1 VNFHYKGYETIG
13 RRAVKGDAMGT
24 IHKTGCVLC
33 AQNCGLEIEVE
44 NNRIV
49 KVRGDKSNAKSE
61 GYICRKGLNV
71 AYHQHNADR
80 LKYPLKKVGDQF
92 ERISWDQ
99 AIDEI
104 AAKLRGIIDQY
115 GPRSFAYMG
124 GGGQGC
130 HFEAAF
136 GVRLMRSLGSQYQ
149 YSALAQE
156 FSGAFWVCGRT
167 HGKQYLHDQPDVNH
181 TDLLLVFG
189 WNGMQSHQI
198 PQAPRQL
205 QRLSRDKEKMLIV
218 VDPRK
223 TETAKLADVHLPI
236 RPGTDALLLK
246 AMISMIL
253 KEGWVNRDYLAN
265 RTSGFDSVK
274 SCFEHFDAR
283 AAVKTCGLDFDQVRE
298 VTRLYATRKSSLR
311 YDLGLFMGRHS
322 GLNSYLIVI
331 LQAICGRLCSPGGNV
346 INGHMM
352 PIGPHT
358 DERDPKVWRTVA
370 THSFPVCGS
379 FPPNVMPE
387 EILSDHPER
396 LRAVIVTQSNPL
408 RSYADTTAYEKAFQ
422 RLDLL
427 VTGEIAMTETAVL
440 SHYVLPSRT
449 GYESWDGTF
458 FPMTYPGIFFQMRR
472 PIIEP
477 EGEPLEL
484 GEVHLRLADKLGL
497 IPPIPESL
505 YQAAFADRATFGK
518 ALMEYA
524 MTEPK
529 ALKAMPFILGKTLGK
544 ALGSVHL
551 AALWGMLQAAPK
563 ALYKNAV
570 RAGFK
575 SGPGLGEELFGQI
588 LDHPEGIWVGK
599 IDPENNFAEIK
610 TEDGKINLFIP
621 ELLDELN
628 TVEAAREEAALK
640 LPADFPLILMAG
652 RHIDK
657 NANTLMRDPAWNEG
671 KRACTLAMHPEDAA
685 ALNLKDKEQVRVI
698 TEAGTEEIELEIT
711 DTAYKGHV
719 VIPHGFGMI
728 YNGVKYGAN
737 VNRLTKNTHRDQF
750 GTPMHRFVPCR
761 VEAL

>member
-1 VNFHYKGYETIG
+1 
-13 RRAVKGDAMGT
+13 MGT

-80 LKYPLKKVGDQF
+80 LKYPLKKVGDKF

-104 AAKLRGIIDQY
+104 AAKLKSIIDEY
-115 GPRSFAYMG
+115 GPRAFAYMG

-167 HGKQYLHDQPDVNH
+167 HGKQYLHDQPDVDN
-181 TDLLLVFG
+181 TDVLLVFG

-198 PQAPRQL
+198 PQAPRKL
-205 QRLSRDKEKMLIV
+205 QRLSKDKDKMLIV

-223 TETAKLADVHLPI
+223 TETAKLADIHLPI

-246 AMISMIL
+246 AMISLIL
-253 KEGWVNRDYLAN
+253 KEGWENKEYLADH
-265 RTSGFDSVK
+265 TSGFDSVK
-274 SCFEHFDAR
+274 SCFENFDAR
-283 AAVKTCGLDFDQVRE
+283 AAVKTCNLDFDQVRE

-331 LQAICGRLCSPGGNV
+331 LQAISGRLCSPGGNV

-358 DERDPKVWRTVA
+358 DERNSKIWRTVA
-370 THSFPVCGS
+370 TNSFPVCGS

-427 VTGEIAMTETAVL
+427 VTGEVAMTETAAL

-458 FPMTYPGIFFQMRR
+458 FPMTYPGIYFQMRR

-505 YQAAFADRATFGK
+505 YQAAFADRAAFGK

-551 AALWGMLQAAPK
+551 AALWGMLLAAPK
-563 ALYKNAV
+563 SLYKNAI
-570 RAGFK
+570 RAGFA

-588 LDHPEGIWVGK
+588 LDHPEGVWAGK
-599 IDPENNFAEIK
+599 IDPENNFAEVK
-610 TEDGKINLFIP
+610 TEDGRINLFIP
-621 ELLDELN
+621 ELLDELKAI
-628 TVEAAREEAALK
+628 EAAREEEALV
-640 LPADFPLILMAG
+640 LPPEFPFILMAG

-657 NANTLMRDPAWNEG
+657 NANKLMRDPAWNEG

-685 ALNLKDKEQVRVI
+685 ALHLKDGEQVRVI
-698 TEAGTEEIELEIT
+698 TEAGTEEIELELT
-711 DTAYKGHV
+711 DAAHKGHV

-761 VEAL
+761 VEPA

>member
-1 VNFHYKGYETIG
+1 
-13 RRAVKGDAMGT
+13 MGK
-24 IHKTGCVLC
+24 IFKTGCVLC

-80 LKYPLKKVGDQF
+80 LKYPLKKVRDKF

-104 AAKLRGIIDQY
+104 ATKLKGIIDEY

-167 HGKQYLHDQPDVNH
+167 HGKQYLHDQPDVDN
-181 TDLLLVFG
+181 TDVLLTFG

-198 PQAPRQL
+198 PQAPRKL
-205 QRLSRDKEKMLIV
+205 QRLSKDKDKMLIV

-223 TETAKLADVHLPI
+223 TETAKLADIHLPI

-246 AMISMIL
+246 AMISLIL
-253 KEGWVNRDYLAN
+253 KEGWENKAYLADH
-265 RTSGFDSVK
+265 TSGFDSVK
-274 SCFEHFDAR
+274 SCFENFDAR
-283 AAVKTCGLDFDQVRE
+283 AAVKTCSLDFEQVRE

-322 GLNSYLIVI
+322 ALNSYLIVI

-346 INGHMM
+346 INGHLM

-358 DERDPKVWRTVA
+358 DERDSKIWRTMA
-370 THSFPVCGS
+370 TNSFPVCGS

-427 VTGEIAMTETAVL
+427 VTGEVAMTETAAL

-458 FPMTYPGIFFQMRR
+458 FPMTYPGIYFQMRR
-472 PIIEP
+472 PILEP

-505 YQAAFADRATFGK
+505 YQASFADRATFGK

-544 ALGSVHL
+544 SLGSVHL
-551 AALWGMLQAAPK
+551 AALWGMLLAAPK
-563 ALYKNAV
+563 SLYKNAV
-570 RAGFK
+570 RAGFT
-575 SGPGLGEELFGQI
+575 SGPGLGEELFQQI
-588 LDHPEGIWVGK
+588 LDHPEGIWAGK
-599 IDPENNFAEIK
+599 IDPENNFAEVK
-610 TEDGKINLFIP
+610 TEDGRIHLFIP
-621 ELLDELN
+621 ELIDELN
-628 TVEAAREEAALK
+628 TVEAAREEAALR

-652 RHIDK
+652 RHTDK

-685 ALNLKDKEQVRVI
+685 ALNLKDTEQVRVI
-698 TEAGTEEIELEIT
+698 TEAGTEEIELEVT
-711 DTAYKGHV
+711 DTAHKGHV

-750 GTPMHRFVPCR
+750 GTPIHRYVPCR
-761 VEAL
+761 VEAI

>member
-1 VNFHYKGYETIG
+1 M
-13 RRAVKGDAMGT
+13 MGT
-24 IHKTGCVLC
+24 IYKTGCVLC

-44 NNRIV
+44 ANRIV
-49 KVRGDKSNAKSE
+49 KVKGDKSNVKSE
-61 GYICRKGLNV
+61 GYVCRKGLNV

-104 AAKLRGIIDQY
+104 AAKLKSIIDQY

-136 GVRLMRSLGSQYQ
+136 GVRLMRLLGSQYQ

-156 FSGAFWVCGRT
+156 FAGAFWVVGRT
-167 HGKQYLHDQPDVNH
+167 HGKQYLHDQPDVNN
-181 TDLLLVFG
+181 TEVLLTFG

-205 QRLSRDKEKMLIV
+205 QRLAKDPDKLLIV
-218 VDPRK
+218 VDPRVS
-223 TETAKLADVHLPI
+223 ETAKLADIHLQI

-253 KEGWVNRDYLAN
+253 AEGWENKDYLN
-265 RTSGFDSVK
+265 EHTSGFDQVK
-274 SCFEHFDAR
+274 SLFSNFDVR
-283 AAVKTCGLDFDQVRE
+283 AALKVCNLRFDQVRE
-298 VTRLYATRKSSLR
+298 VTKAYATRTSSLR
-311 YDLGLFMGRHS
+311 YDLGIFMGRHS

-331 LQAICGRLCSPGGNV
+331 LQAICGRLCMPGGNV

-358 DERDPKVWRTVA
+358 DERDPKIWRTVTTNA
-370 THSFPVCGS
+370 FPVCGS

-408 RSYADTTAYEKAFQ
+408 RSYADTTAYENAFR

-427 VTGEIAMTETAVL
+427 VTGEVAMTETAAL

-458 FPMTYPGIFFQMRR
+458 FPMTYPGIHFQMRR

-477 EGEPLEL
+477 DGEPLEL
-484 GEVHLRLADKLGL
+484 GEIHLRLADKLGL

-505 YQAAFADRATFGK
+505 YQAAEDSHAAFAK
-518 ALMEYA
+518 ALMEYT

-529 ALKAMPFILGKTLGK
+529 AMKTMPFILGKTLGK
-544 ALGSVHL
+544 AMGSVHL
-551 AALWGMLQAAPK
+551 AALWGMLQVAPK
-563 ALYKNAV
+563 SFYKNAI

-575 SGPGLGEELFGQI
+575 SGATLGEEIFRQI
-588 LDHPEGIWVGK
+588 MDHPEGVWVGK
-599 IDPENNFAEIK
+599 IDPENNFSEIK
-610 TEDGKINLFIP
+610 TEDGKINLHIP
-621 ELLDELN
+621 ELIEELQS
-628 TVEAAREEAALK
+628 VEAQREEAMLVM
-640 LPADFPLILMAG
+640 PSQYPLILMAG
-652 RHIDK
+652 RHTSM
-657 NANTLMRDPAWNEG
+657 NANTMMRDPAWNEG
-671 KRACTLAMHPEDAA
+671 KRACTLAMHPDDAA
-685 ALNLKDKEQVRVI
+685 ALNLKDGQQVRI
-698 TEAGTEEIELEIT
+698 TTEAGSEEIELEIT
-711 DTAYKGHV
+711 ETAHQGHV
-719 VIPHGFGMI
+719 VIPHGFGMV

-750 GTPMHRFVPCR
+750 CTPMHRYVPCR
-761 VEAL
+761 VDAL

>member
-1 VNFHYKGYETIG
+1 
-13 RRAVKGDAMGT
+13 MGT

-49 KVRGDKSNAKSE
+49 KVRGDKTNAKSE
-61 GYICRKGLNV
+61 GYICRKGLNI

-80 LKYPLKKVGDQF
+80 LKYPLKKVGDKF

-104 AAKLRGIIDQY
+104 AAKLKSIIDQH

-136 GVRLMRSLGSQYQ
+136 GVRLMRLLGSQYQ

-167 HGKQYLHDQPDVNH
+167 HGKQYLHDQPDVNN

-198 PQAPRQL
+198 PQAPRRL
-205 QRLSRDKEKMLIV
+205 QRLSKDKDKLLIV
-218 VDPRK
+218 VDPRIS
-223 TETAKLADVHLPI
+223 ETAKLADIHLRI

-246 AMISMIL
+246 AMISIIL
-253 KEGWVNRDYLAN
+253 KEGWQNKYYLAN
-265 RTSGFDSVK
+265 RTSGFDSIK
-274 SCFEHFDAR
+274 SYFENFDAR
-283 AAVKTCGLDFDQVRE
+283 AAVKTCELDFDQVRE
-298 VTRLYATRKSSLR
+298 VARLYATRKSSLR

-331 LQAICGRLCSPGGNV
+331 LQSICGRLCVPGGNV

-352 PIGPHT
+352 PIGPNS
-358 DERDPKVWRTVA
+358 DERDPKVWRTVTTNA
-370 THSFPVCGS
+370 FPVCGS

-387 EILSDHPER
+387 EILSDHPDR

-408 RSYADTTAYEKAFQ
+408 RSYADTTAYENAFR

-427 VTGEIAMTETAVL
+427 VTGEVAMTETAAL

-458 FPMTYPGIFFQMRR
+458 FPMTYPGIYFQMRR
-472 PIIEP
+472 PIVEP
-477 EGEPLEL
+477 DGEPLEL

-497 IPPIPESL
+497 IPPIPETL
-505 YQAAFADRATFGK
+505 YQAAFESRAAFGK

-529 ALKAMPFILGKTLGK
+529 AMKAMPFILGKTLGK
-544 ALGSVHL
+544 AMGSVHL
-551 AALWGMLQAAPK
+551 AALWGMLQVAPK
-563 ALYKNAV
+563 SLYKNAV
-570 RAGFK
+570 RAGFQ
-575 SGPGLGEELFGQI
+575 SGPALGEELFQQI
-588 LDHPEGIWVGK
+588 VDHPEGVWVGK
-599 IDPENNFAEIK
+599 IDPENNFAEVK
-610 TEDGKINLFIP
+610 TGDGKINLDIP
-621 ELLDELN
+621 ELQDELKA
-628 TVEAAREEAALK
+628 VDAASEETALTMDPK
-640 LPADFPLILMAG
+640 FPLVLMAG
-652 RHIDK
+652 RHTSM

-685 ALNLKDKEQVRVI
+685 ALNLKDGQQVKVT
-698 TEAGTEEIELEIT
+698 TEAGSEEIELEIT
-711 DTAYKGHV
+711 DTAHKGHV

-750 GTPMHRFVPCR
+750 GTPIHRFVPCR
-761 VEAL
+761 VEAV

>member
-1 VNFHYKGYETIG
+1 
-13 RRAVKGDAMGT
+13 MGK
-24 IHKTGCVLC
+24 IFKTSCVLC

-80 LKYPLKKVGDQF
+80 LKYPLKKVRDKF

-104 AAKLRGIIDQY
+104 ATKLKGIIDEY

-167 HGKQYLHDQPDVNH
+167 HGKQYLHDQPDVDN
-181 TDLLLVFG
+181 TDVLLIFG

-198 PQAPRQL
+198 PQAPRKL
-205 QRLSRDKEKMLIV
+205 QRLSKDKDKMLIV

-223 TETAKLADVHLPI
+223 TETAKLADIHLPI

-246 AMISMIL
+246 AMISLIL
-253 KEGWVNRDYLAN
+253 KEGWENKAYLADH
-265 RTSGFDSVK
+265 TSGFDSVK
-274 SCFEHFDAR
+274 SCFENFDAR
-283 AAVKTCGLDFDQVRE
+283 AAVKTCSLDFEQVRE

-322 GLNSYLIVI
+322 ALNSYLIVI

-346 INGHMM
+346 INGHLM

-358 DERDPKVWRTVA
+358 DERDSKIWRTMA
-370 THSFPVCGS
+370 TNSFPVCGS

-427 VTGEIAMTETAVL
+427 VTGEVAMTETAAL

-458 FPMTYPGIFFQMRR
+458 FPMTYPGIYFQMRR
-472 PIIEP
+472 PILEP

-544 ALGSVHL
+544 SLGSVHL
-551 AALWGMLQAAPK
+551 AALWGMLLAAPK
-563 ALYKNAV
+563 SLYKNAV
-570 RAGFK
+570 RAGFT
-575 SGPGLGEELFGQI
+575 SGPGLGEELFQQI
-588 LDHPEGIWVGK
+588 LDHPEGIWAGK
-599 IDPENNFAEIK
+599 IDPENNFAEVK
-610 TEDGKINLFIP
+610 TEDGRIHLFIP
-621 ELLDELN
+621 ELIDELN
-628 TVEAAREEAALK
+628 TVEAAREEAALR

-652 RHIDK
+652 RHTDK

-671 KRACTLAMHPEDAA
+671 KRACTLVMHPEDAA
-685 ALNLKDKEQVRVI
+685 ALNLKDTEQVRVI
-698 TEAGTEEIELEIT
+698 TEAGTEEIELEVT
-711 DTAYKGHV
+711 DTAHKGHV

-750 GTPMHRFVPCR
+750 GTPIHRYVPCR
-761 VEAL
+761 VEAI

>member
-1 VNFHYKGYETIG
+1 
-13 RRAVKGDAMGT
+13 MGT
-24 IHKTGCVLC
+24 IHRTGCVLC

-49 KVRGDKSNAKSE
+49 KVRGDKTNAKSE
-61 GYICRKGLNV
+61 GYICRKGLNI

-80 LKYPLKKVGDQF
+80 LKYPLKKVGDKF

-104 AAKLRGIIDQY
+104 AAKLKSIIDQH

-136 GVRLMRSLGSQYQ
+136 GVRLMRLLGSQYQ

-167 HGKQYLHDQPDVNH
+167 HGKQYLHDQPDVNN

-205 QRLSRDKEKMLIV
+205 QRLSKDKDKMLIV
-218 VDPRK
+218 VDPRLS
-223 TETAKLADVHLPI
+223 ETAKLADIHLPI

-246 AMISMIL
+246 AMISIIL
-253 KEGWVNRDYLAN
+253 KEGWQNKDYLAN
-265 RTSGFDSVK
+265 RTSGFDSIK
-274 SCFEHFDAR
+274 SYFENFDAR
-283 AAVKTCGLDFDQVRE
+283 TAVKTCELDFDQVRE
-298 VTRLYATRKSSLR
+298 VARFFATRKSSLR
-311 YDLGLFMGRHS
+311 YDLGIFMGRHS
-322 GLNSYLIVI
+322 GLNSYLIAI
-331 LQAICGRLCSPGGNV
+331 LQAICGRLCVPGGNV

-358 DERDPKVWRTVA
+358 DERNPKIWRTMTTNA
-370 THSFPVCGS
+370 FPVCGS

-396 LRAVIVTQSNPL
+396 LMAVFVTQSNPL
-408 RSYADTTAYEKAFQ
+408 RSYADTTAYENAFR

-427 VTGEIAMTETAVL
+427 VTGEVAMTETAAL

-458 FPMTYPGIFFQMRR
+458 FPMTYPGIYFQMRR

-477 EGEPLEL
+477 EGEQLEL

-497 IPPIPESL
+497 IPPISESL
-505 YQAAFADRATFGK
+505 YQAANEGRAVFAK

-551 AALWGMLQAAPK
+551 AALWGMLQVAPES
-563 ALYKNAV
+563 LYKNAI

-575 SGPGLGEELFGQI
+575 SGATLGEDLFQQI
-588 LDHPEGIWVGK
+588 LDHPEGLWVGK
-599 IDPENNFAEIK
+599 IDPENNFSEVK
-610 TEDGKINLFIP
+610 TEDGKFNLLIP
-621 ELLDELN
+621 ELLDELQSI
-628 TVEAAREEAALK
+628 EAKREEAALVM
-640 LPADFPLILMAG
+640 PSQFPLILMAG
-652 RHIDK
+652 RHIAT

-685 ALNLKDKEQVRVI
+685 ALSLKDGQQVRVT
-698 TEAGTEEIELEIT
+698 TEAGTEEIELEVT
-711 DTAYKGHV
+711 ETAHKGHV
-719 VIPHGFGMI
+719 VIPHGFGLI

-761 VEAL
+761 VEVA

>member
-1 VNFHYKGYETIG
+1 
-13 RRAVKGDAMGT
+13 MGK
-24 IHKTGCVLC
+24 IFKTGCVLC

-80 LKYPLKKVGDQF
+80 LKYPLKKVEGKF
-92 ERISWDQ
+92 ERISWGQ

-104 AAKLRGIIDQY
+104 ATKLKGIIDEY

-167 HGKQYLHDQPDVNH
+167 HGKQYLHDQPDVDN
-181 TDLLLVFG
+181 TDVLLTFG

-198 PQAPRQL
+198 PQAPRKL
-205 QRLSRDKEKMLIV
+205 QRLSKDKDKMLIV

-246 AMISMIL
+246 AMISLIL
-253 KEGWVNRDYLAN
+253 KEGWENKAYLAEH
-265 RTSGFDSVK
+265 TSGFDSVK
-274 SCFEHFDAR
+274 SCFENFDAR
-283 AAVKTCGLDFDQVRE
+283 AAVKTCSLDFEQVRE

-322 GLNSYLIVI
+322 ALNSYLIVI

-346 INGHMM
+346 INGHLM

-358 DERDPKVWRTVA
+358 DERDPKIWRTMA
-370 THSFPVCGS
+370 TNSFPVCGS

-427 VTGEIAMTETAVL
+427 VTGEVAMTETAAL

-458 FPMTYPGIFFQMRR
+458 FPMTYPGIYFQMRR
-472 PIIEP
+472 PILEP

-544 ALGSVHL
+544 SLGSVHL
-551 AALWGMLQAAPK
+551 AALWGMLLAAPK
-563 ALYKNAV
+563 SLYKNAV
-570 RAGFK
+570 RAGFT
-575 SGPGLGEELFGQI
+575 SGPGLGEELFQQI
-588 LDHPEGIWVGK
+588 LDHPEGIWAGK
-599 IDPENNFAEIK
+599 IDPENNFAEVK
-610 TEDGKINLFIP
+610 TEDGRIHLFIP
-621 ELLDELN
+621 ELIDELN
-628 TVEAAREEAALK
+628 TVEAAREEAALR

-652 RHIDK
+652 RHTDK

-685 ALNLKDKEQVRVI
+685 ALNLKDTEQVRVI
-698 TEAGTEEIELEIT
+698 TEAGTEEIELEVT
-711 DTAYKGHV
+711 DTAHKGHV

-750 GTPMHRFVPCR
+750 GTPIHRYVPCR
-761 VEAL
+761 VEAI

>member
-1 VNFHYKGYETIG
+1 
-13 RRAVKGDAMGT
+13 MGK
-24 IHKTGCVLC
+24 IFKTGCVLC

-80 LKYPLKKVGDQF
+80 LKYPLKKVRDKF

-104 AAKLRGIIDQY
+104 ATKLKGIIDEY

-167 HGKQYLHDQPDVNH
+167 HGKQYLHDQPDVDN
-181 TDLLLVFG
+181 TDVLLIFG

-198 PQAPRQL
+198 PQAPRKL
-205 QRLSRDKEKMLIV
+205 QRLSKDKDKMLIV

-223 TETAKLADVHLPI
+223 TETAKLADIHLPI

-246 AMISMIL
+246 AMISLIL
-253 KEGWVNRDYLAN
+253 KEGWENKAYLADH
-265 RTSGFDSVK
+265 TSGFDSVK
-274 SCFEHFDAR
+274 SCFENFDAR
-283 AAVKTCGLDFDQVRE
+283 AAVKTCSLDFEQVRE

-322 GLNSYLIVI
+322 ALNSYLIVI

-346 INGHMM
+346 INGHLM

-358 DERDPKVWRTVA
+358 DERDPKIWRTMA
-370 THSFPVCGS
+370 TNSFPVCGS

-427 VTGEIAMTETAVL
+427 VTGEVAMTETAAL

-458 FPMTYPGIFFQMRR
+458 FPMTYPGIYFQMRR
-472 PIIEP
+472 PILEP

-544 ALGSVHL
+544 SLGSVHL
-551 AALWGMLQAAPK
+551 AALWGMLLAAPK
-563 ALYKNAV
+563 SLYKNAV
-570 RAGFK
+570 RAGFT
-575 SGPGLGEELFGQI
+575 SGPGLGEELFQQI
-588 LDHPEGIWVGK
+588 LDHPEGIWAGK
-599 IDPENNFAEIK
+599 IDPENNFAEVK
-610 TEDGKINLFIP
+610 TEDGRIHLFIP
-621 ELLDELN
+621 ELIDELN
-628 TVEAAREEAALK
+628 TVEAAREEAALR

-652 RHIDK
+652 RHTDK

-671 KRACTLAMHPEDAA
+671 KRACTLVMHPEDAA
-685 ALNLKDKEQVRVI
+685 ALNLKDTEQVRVI
-698 TEAGTEEIELEIT
+698 TEAGTEEIELEVT
-711 DTAYKGHV
+711 DTAHKGHV

-728 YNGVKYGAN
+728 YNGMKYGAN

-750 GTPMHRFVPCR
+750 GTPIHRYVPCR
-761 VEAL
+761 VEAI